1 MEEQL
6 KPIKDF
12 DGYYISNYGKVY
24 CDLPKGARSRD
35 TKGEMHEINPRPGKN
50 GYMRVYMR
58 QISTWKR
65 LDKYV
70 HRLVAEYFIPN
81 PEGKKCINHKDC
93 NRENNHVDNLEWCTH
108 KENNEQ
114 TIKLKHMIRDSAGR
128 FVGNYDYQT
137 GEVLSTSK

>member
-1 MEEQL
+1 MKDVKNYEGLYAVTSCGKIWSYKYKKFL
-6 KPIKDF
+6 KPK
-12 DGYYISNYGKVY
+12 
-24 CDLPKGARSRD
+24 C
-35 TKGEMHEINPRPGKN
+35 EKN

-58 QISTWKR
+58 QVSTWKR

-93 NRENNHVDNLEWCTH
+93 NRSNNHIDNLEWCTH

-114 TIKLKHMIRDSAGR
+114 TIKLKHMIRDSAGK